1 MMDIVGHSNRDIT
14 LFSKAGLRFCLF
26 FLNGNNIISSL

>member
-14 LFSKAGLRFCLF
+14 LFSKAGLRFC
-26 FLNGNNIISSL
+26 FLNNIISTL